1 MGKSVLIERKARAK
15 APRRWKRMPGTGRS
29 SKGTPVLG
37 AYENW
42 SGVTGAVME
51 RMGVYHIKSFYA
63 IVRAS
68 VF

>member
-1 MGKSVLIERKARAK
+1 
-15 APRRWKRMPGTGRS
+15 MPGTGRS